1 MSKKPFKSQASSSR
15 AVSGAFGRSDSA
27 IIIGSFGPSPAF
39 SAIPS
44 SSLSYVY
51 EPPDLSSISEPNIV
65 VALKNLQKKDSTTKS
80 RALEDLQAY
89 ILTLAVADGG
99 IEDAILEAWVGHF
112 WRIWSYLD
120 DNVILSPRSKSTLGH
135 L

>member
-15 AVSGAFGRSDSA
+15 AVSGSFGRSDGA
-27 IIIGSFGPSPAF
+27 IIIGGFGPAQAF
-39 SAIPS
+39 SAIPP

-51 EPPDLSSISEPNIV
+51 EPPDLSSISEPNVI

-80 RALEDLQAY
+80 KALEDLQAY

-99 IEDAILEAWVGHF
+99 IEDAILEAWVGLF
-112 WRIWSYLD
+112 WRIRSNLD
-120 DNVILSPRSKSTLGH
+120 DNVILSPRSKSTLEP